1 MNETIWAVFSEW
13 DEINSEVKAF
23 CEQWAI
29 CEQWD
34 EINSEVKAFCE
45 QRAVCEQWEAFMSCV
60 CVKER
65 KECLRLDERGLKGM
79 SSELKES

>member
-1 MNETIWAVFSEW
+1 
-13 DEINSEVKAF
+13 
-23 CEQWAI
+23 
-29 CEQWD
+29 
-34 EINSEVKAFCE
+34 
-45 QRAVCEQWEAFMSCV
+45 MSCV